1 MVWGKD
7 LTSSQTNM
15 YWNMISIWG
24 MTFDILPIAMGA
36 RLEDY
41 AQVSPHKSFLHVD
54 QFAGPRELAEY
65 LLELDDEAYN
75 QYFKVR

>member
-1 MVWGKD
+1 
-7 LTSSQTNM
+7 
-15 YWNMISIWG
+15 
-24 MTFDILPIAMGA
+24 MGA

-54 QFAGPRELAEY
+54 QFDGPKELVEY
-65 LLELDDEAYN
+65 LLELDKDDEAYN